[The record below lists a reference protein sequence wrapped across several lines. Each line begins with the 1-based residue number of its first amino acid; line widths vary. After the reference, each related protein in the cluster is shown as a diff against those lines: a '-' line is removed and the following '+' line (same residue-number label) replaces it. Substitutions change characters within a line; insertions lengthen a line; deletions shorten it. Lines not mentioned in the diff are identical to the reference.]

1 MPRFSDIFVYETA
14 NRMDDDRMVFH
25 NCRLIKMVGKLSPHH
40 VVDAIMFDFP
50 GMYILF
56 QHDANI
62 SGPYLL
68 TTQ

>member
-1 MPRFSDIFVYETA
+1 
-14 NRMDDDRMVFH
+14 
-25 NCRLIKMVGKLSPHH
+25 MVGKLSHHH

-50 GMYILF
+50 GMYLLF
-56 QHDANI
+56 QHDASI